1 MINNVLR
8 AKLPEDALVFDN
20 CSYDS
25 SIIGVT
31 LDGRVIYCYEKM
43 VEEYMMEQECSY
55 EEAVE
60 WIDYNTIRSIPYAG
74 PKAPVIMYSMEE
86 E

>member
-1 MINNVLR
+1 MVIHKLR

-20 CSYDS
+20 FAYDN
-25 SIIGVT
+25 SIIGTT

-43 VEEYMMEQECSY
+43 VEEYMIEEECSY

-60 WIDYNTIRSIPYAG
+60 WIVDHNNE
-74 PKAPVIMYSMEE
+74 K
-86 E
+86 